1 MFTNVGGGA
10 WPAARALLCYQSVA
24 NEEGRGGR
32 GNSIRLSLAV
42 QKGPLVLVATLE
54 SLPA

>member
-1 MFTNVGGGA
+1 MWGA

-32 GNSIRLSLAV
+32 VNSIRLSLAV